1 MTSDIS
7 LPNANNVLD
16 VDMEYDGA
24 WMTRGHKSH
33 VSTGFI
39 IKAHTGMIIDYRVLC
54 NYCNTCQL
62 NKQHHFHKNFKG
74 GSAAME
80 KEAAVH
86 LWARSSLHHFRY
98 NAVCYQ
104 NNGCDPY
111 DNVTVVREECLHH
124 VSKCLGSRLR
134 KMKNKVATYKL
145 KLASGGSRAALV
157 VSACSPM
164 L

>member
-1 MTSDIS
+1 
-7 LPNANNVLD
+7 
-16 VDMEYDGA
+16 
-24 WMTRGHKSH
+24 
-33 VSTGFI
+33 
-39 IKAHTGMIIDYRVLC
+39 
-54 NYCNTCQL
+54 
-62 NKQHHFHKNFKG
+62 
-74 GSAAME
+74 ME

-86 LWARSSLHHFRY
+86 LWARSSLHHFRYTTFVGDGDSSTY